1 MVAPGHTSG
10 VGIASLFSRER
21 TITMPFVTIDLIRGK
36 SAEYLAAISHGVH
49 DALVEGLSMLAED
62 RFQVIYQ
69 HEPEEMVF
77 NRDFRGGPRSDDFM
91 VITITDGLQRD
102 DDKKKAFYRALVRN
116 VSANPG
122 MKPADVFVQMQV
134 TPPINF
140 SFADG
145 IPATETAAREALD
158 RAARV
163 PGTRDAYTRDEM
175 VQAVTELFRDN
186 DRSRILSMLRDDFVL
201 KMPASMPYGGEFVG
215 VKAFDD
221 YFARV
226 AGEDNNYYE
235 SFVTDLVR
243 VIEADDHLT
252 AQIAIT
258 ATGKTTGKTMNFEN
272 AWVFD
277 TTGGNFRSAQIYAD
291 TAAGL
296 ATAG

>member
-1 MVAPGHTSG
+1 
-10 VGIASLFSRER
+10 
-21 TITMPFVTIDLIRGK
+21 MPFVTIDLLRGK
-36 SAEYLAAISHGVH
+36 SSEYLAAISQGVH
-49 DALVEGLSMLAED
+49 DALVEGLGMLPAD
-62 RFQVIYQ
+62 RFQIINQ

-77 NRDFRGGPRSDDFM
+77 NRDFRGGPRSADFM
-91 VITITDGLQRD
+91 VVTITDGLQRD
-102 DDKKKAFYRALVRN
+102 DNKKEAFYQALVRN
-116 VSANPG
+116 VSASPG
-122 MKPADVFVQMQV
+122 MKPADVFVKMHV

-158 RAARV
+158 RASRV
-163 PGTRDAYTRDEM
+163 PGTRDAYTRGEL

-186 DRSRILSMLRDDFVL
+186 DRARILSMLRDDFVL
-201 KMPASMPYGGEFVG
+201 KMPTSVSYGGEFTG
-215 VKAFDD
+215 TKAFDD

-226 AGEDNNYYE
+226 VGQDNDYYAA
-235 SFVTDLVR
+235 FVTKLVR

-258 ATGKTTGKTMNFEN
+258 ATGKTTGKTMNIEN

-291 TAAGL
+291 TAA
-296 ATAG
+296 ATTTAG

>member
-1 MVAPGHTSG
+1 
-10 VGIASLFSRER
+10 
-21 TITMPFVTIDLIRGK
+21 
-36 SAEYLAAISHGVH
+36 
-49 DALVEGLSMLAED
+49 MLPED
-62 RFQVIYQ
+62 RFQIIYQ
-69 HEPEEMVF
+69 HEPDEMVF

-91 VITITDGLQRD
+91 VVTITDGLPRD
-102 DDKKKAFYRALVRN
+102 DDKKKSFYRTLIRN

-122 MKPADVFVQMQV
+122 MKPADVFVKMYV

-163 PGTRDAYTRDEM
+163 PGTRDAYTRGEM

-186 DRSRILSMLRDDFVL
+186 DRSRILSMLREDFVL
-201 KMPASMPYGGEFVG
+201 KMPTSVSYGGEFTG
-215 VKAFDD
+215 AKAFDD

-226 AGEDNNYYE
+226 VGENNGYYE
-235 SFVTDLVR
+235 AFVTNLVR
-243 VIEADDHLT
+243 VIEADEHLT
-252 AQIAIT
+252 AQIAIA
-258 ATGKTTGKTMNFEN
+258 ATGKTTGKTMNIEN

-291 TAAGL
+291 TAAAGT
-296 ATAG
+296 TAG

>member
-1 MVAPGHTSG
+1 
-10 VGIASLFSRER
+10 
-21 TITMPFVTIDLIRGK
+21 MPFVTIDLLRGK
-36 SAEYLAAISHGVH
+36 SSGYLAAISQGVH
-49 DALVEGLSMLAED
+49 DALVEGLGMLPED
-62 RFQVIYQ
+62 RFQVICQ
-69 HEPEEMVF
+69 HEPGEMVF
-77 NRDFRGGPRSDDFM
+77 NRNFRGGPRSDDFM
-91 VITITDGLQRD
+91 VVTITDGLQRD
-102 DDKKKAFYRALVRN
+102 DHQKEAFYQALVRN
-116 VSANPG
+116 VSASPG
-122 MKPADVFVQMQV
+122 VKPADVFVKMHV

-163 PGTRDAYTRDEM
+163 PGTRDAYTRGEM

-186 DRSRILSMLRDDFVL
+186 DRGRILPMLRDDFVL
-201 KMPASMPYGGEFVG
+201 KMPTSMSYGGEFAG
-215 VKAFDD
+215 PKAFDD

-226 AGEDNNYYE
+226 VGEDNNYYE
-235 SFVTDLVR
+235 TFVTRLVR

-258 ATGKTTGKTMNFEN
+258 ATGKTTGKTMNIEN

-291 TAAGL
+291 TAA
-296 ATAG
+296 AVKTAG

>member
-1 MVAPGHTSG
+1 
-10 VGIASLFSRER
+10 
-21 TITMPFVTIDLIRGK
+21 MPFATIDLRRGK
-36 SAEYLAAISHGVH
+36 SAEYLAAISQGVH
-49 DALVEGLSMLAED
+49 DALVEGLEMLPED
-62 RFQVIYQ
+62 RFQIIYQ
-69 HEPEEMVF
+69 HEPEELVF
-77 NRDFRGGPRSDDFM
+77 NRDFRGGPRSDDFL
-91 VITITDGLQRD
+91 VVTITDGLPRD

-116 VSANPG
+116 LSADPG
-122 MKPADVFVQMQV
+122 VKPADVFVKMHV
-134 TPPINF
+134 SPPINF

-163 PGTRDAYTRDEM
+163 PGTRDAYTRGEL

-186 DRSRILSMLRDDFVL
+186 DRGRILSMLREDFVL
-201 KMPASMPYGGEFVG
+201 KMPTSMSYGGEFVG
-215 VKAFDD
+215 AKAFDD

-226 AGEDNNYYE
+226 VGADNDYYS
-235 SFVTDLVR
+235 SFTTRLVR

-258 ATGKTTGKTMNFEN
+258 ATGKTTGKAMNIEN

-277 TTGGNFRSAQIYAD
+277 TTGGNFHSAQIYAD
-291 TAAGL
+291 TAAGA

>member
-1 MVAPGHTSG
+1 M
-10 VGIASLFSRER
+10 
-21 TITMPFVTIDLIRGK
+21 TMPFVTIDLLRGK
-36 SAEYLAAISHGVH
+36 SADYLAALSEGVH
-49 DALVEGLSMLAED
+49 DALVEGLDMLAED
-62 RFQVIYQ
+62 RFQIIHQ

-77 NRDFRGGPRSDDFM
+77 NRNFRGGPRSDDLI
-91 VITITDGLQRD
+91 VVTITDGLQRD

-116 VSANPG
+116 VNANPG
-122 MKPADVFVQMQV
+122 IKPADVFVKMHV

-158 RAARV
+158 RASRV
-163 PGTRDAYTRDEM
+163 PGTRDAYTPAEL

-186 DRSRILSMLRDDFVL
+186 DRRRVMSMLREDFVL
-201 KMPASMPYGGEFVG
+201 KMPTSMPYGGEFVG
-215 VKAFDD
+215 AKAFDD

-226 AGEDNNYYE
+226 VGENNSYYE
-235 SFVTDLVR
+235 SFATNLVR

-258 ATGKTTGKTMNFEN
+258 ATGKTTGKAMTIEN

-277 TTGGNFRSAQIYAD
+277 TTGGTFRSAQIYAD
-291 TAAGL
+291 TAAGI